1 MPKTEFIRARVDE
14 ELKKK
19 TEVLFTRLG
28 LTMTEAITLFLIQ
41 CDMRNGLPF
50 EVRIPSNKERLL
62 AAIDR
67 KKIPTI
73 TLPLDEN
80 GNAFIDKEKY
90 PELYD
95 WAVNG

>member
-1 MPKTEFIRARVDE
+1 MPKTEFIRARIDE
-14 ELKKK
+14 ELKEK
-19 TEVLFTRLG
+19 TEILFTRLA

-41 CDMRNGLPF
+41 CDMQQGLPF
-50 EVRIPSNKERLL
+50 EIRIPSNKERLL

-67 KKIPTI
+67 KGIPTI

-95 WAVNG
+95 WAANG